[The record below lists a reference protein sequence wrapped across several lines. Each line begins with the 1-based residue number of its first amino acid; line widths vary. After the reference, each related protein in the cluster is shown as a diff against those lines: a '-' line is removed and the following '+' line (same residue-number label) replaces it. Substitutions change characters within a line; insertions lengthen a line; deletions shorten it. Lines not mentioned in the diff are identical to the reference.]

1 MVIDLRGEVED
12 LSVRLFDQVHDALS
26 RGHIAVTV
34 LRIELAHITQVVL
47 AVVVL
52 DRHRG
57 DAFLGESVLGPRQ
70 SRLGEALD
78 T

>member
-57 DAFLGESVLGPRQ
+57 DAFLGERVLGPRQ
-70 SRLGEALD
+70 SGLGEAL
-78 T
+78 